1 MQLIRLRDGSVPPYP
16 IRVTSDEVC
25 WTLVDNVA
33 QAHQPELYKS
43 VAALKGL
50 ADEDVD
56 RQLAFWASALKA
68 VAPEFLKG
76 DLSAFAD
83 ADAVVR
89 ERAWRMGKPVVPKG
103 P

>member
-1 MQLIRLRDGSVPPYP
+1 
-16 IRVTSDEVC
+16 
-25 WTLVDNVA
+25 
-33 QAHQPELYKS
+33 
-43 VAALKGL
+43 
-50 ADEDVD
+50 
-56 RQLAFWASALKA
+56 

-89 ERAWRMGKPVVPKG
+89 ERARRMGKPVVPNG